1 MLDVLVNAN
10 KQTHTSK
17 QVKTA
22 AFQGTSSWL
31 DRGPPHAP
39 LLQKWELCKC
49 FPVRSPRV
57 LLTNTA
63 EGSADVFKS
72 FHVFFGPSEICE
84 IHRAQLNSCRCIQ
97 VPSSWIYQLHC
108 TSHTLTA
115 KCSSIL
121 KQQLIWLIYGYE
133 KKKRNTLAKP
143 PKPVQQQA
151 LLKNQEPTQTHR
163 WKDLPKYKA
172 SSWKASPEGCDELV
186 GWVGW
191 LVGWLGWMILIPTR
205 YVMWWFLSF
214 NSILVASWGFTD
226 G

>member
-63 EGSADVFKS
+63 EGSAKS
-72 FHVFFGPSEICE
+72 TTYARKKHT
-84 IHRAQLNSCRCIQ
+84 HRAQLNSCRCIQ

-133 KKKRNTLAKP
+133 KKKEHFGQTPQACSTTGSVEKPGANPDPPLEGPAK
-143 PKPVQQQA
+143 VQSFE
-151 LLKNQEPTQTHR
+151 LESK
-163 WKDLPKYKA
+163 
-172 SSWKASPEGCDELV
+172 SWGLWWI
-186 GWVGW
+186 GWLGW
-191 LVGWLGWMILIPTR
+191 LVGWLGWMILIPTS